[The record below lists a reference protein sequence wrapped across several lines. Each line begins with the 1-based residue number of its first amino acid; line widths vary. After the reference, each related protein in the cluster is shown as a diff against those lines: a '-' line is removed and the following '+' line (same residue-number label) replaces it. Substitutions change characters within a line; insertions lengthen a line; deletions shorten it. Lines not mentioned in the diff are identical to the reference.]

1 MSVHRLLGSVFLA
14 LAFAA
19 PQAAGAQAASPDAL
33 AAQTRDYFTAVL
45 HADADTLAGE
55 TSRSFRYVRQNGT
68 EVGYED
74 FVREVTRDAF
84 GRQNPM
90 GVTVTIKSSRDSGP
104 DVEETVDTM
113 TWWSGALSPDPMMGP
128 VVGHS
133 FATHQLTW
141 SKSADGRW
149 LLDEDHLTA
158 LSTF

>member
-19 PQAAGAQAASPDAL
+19 PQAAGAQATSPDAL
-33 AAQTRDYFTAVL
+33 ATQTRDYFTAVL
-45 HADADTLAGE
+45 HADAGTLAGE

-68 EVGYED
+68 QEGYED
-74 FVREVTRDAF
+74 FLRDVTRDAF
-84 GRQNPM
+84 SRQNPM
-90 GVTVTIKSSRDSGP
+90 GVTVTIKSSSESGAEA
-104 DVEETVDTM
+104 EETVNTM
-113 TWWSGALSPDPMMGP
+113 SWWSGALSVDPLSGP
-128 VVGHS
+128 VVAHS